1 MCFVIVLPFC
11 PQVEVEYARNALDNL
26 LRNRTLE
33 DLYEKNGK
41 ALGME
46 FTTGEE
52 CFR

>member
-1 MCFVIVLPFC
+1 M
-11 PQVEVEYARNALDNL
+11 EYAKNAFDNI

-46 FTTGEE
+46 FTTDEEVLTNASGESSVNVYNTH
-52 CFR
+52 